1 MKSYFSSFAGAT
13 VRWFDFPGHGD
24 PVVFIHGLGC
34 ASSYDYPG
42 VVTDPAFSGQRA
54 LLIDLPGFGYSDK
67 PGSFGY
73 GTAEQARVV
82 VELLD
87 SLQLTR
93 CSLFGHSMGGSIAI
107 EAAELL
113 GRRVQAL
120 LVSEPNLYAGGGM
133 YSRAIAAQPEAG
145 FVARGF
151 ADLLAAETSPW
162 AGCLQNSAPWAV
174 WRGASSLV
182 DGLSPSWFAR
192 FQQLSCRK
200 ALIYG
205 ELSLPAQEADDVV
218 AAGIP
223 LLVVPDAGH
232 SMAWEN
238 PVALANCMAQFFSR
252 AQADGEIS
260 PG

>member
-1 MKSYFSSFAGAT
+1 MNSYFSLFAGAN
-13 VRWFDFPGHGD
+13 VRWFDFPGYGD
-24 PVVFIHGLGC
+24 PLVFIHGLGC
-34 ASSYDYPG
+34 ASSYDYLR
-42 VVTDPAFSGQRA
+42 VVTDPAFPGQRV

-67 PGSFGY
+67 PDSFGY
-73 GTAEQARVV
+73 GTSEQARVV

-113 GRRVQAL
+113 GHRVQAL

-145 FVARGF
+145 FIAQGF

-162 AGCLQNSAPWAV
+162 AGCLQNSAPRAV
-174 WRGASSLV
+174 WRGARSLV
-182 DGLSPSWFAR
+182 DGVSPSWFAR

-205 ELSLPAQEADDVV
+205 ELSLPAQEADDVA

-238 PVALANCMAQFFSR
+238 PVALADCMAQFFAP
-252 AQADGEIS
+252 AQANASIS
-260 PG
+260 P

>member
-1 MKSYFSSFAGAT
+1 MKRYFSSFAGAN
-13 VRWFDFPGHGD
+13 VRWFDFPGYGD

-42 VVTDPAFSGQRA
+42 VATDPAFSGRRA

-73 GTAEQARVV
+73 GIAEQARVV
-82 VELLD
+82 VEWLD

-133 YSRAIAAQPEAG
+133 YSRAIVAQPEAE

-162 AGCLQNSAPWAV
+162 SGCLQNSAPWAV

-182 DGLSPSWFAR
+182 DGASPSWFAR

-218 AAGIP
+218 AVGIP

-238 PVALANCMAQFFSR
+238 PVALADCMAQFFGGT
-252 AQADGEIS
+252 QADG
-260 PG
+260 